1 MVFQFNDAYRQ
12 CQNSRTP
19 VVTRSR
25 STLSTLP
32 SSEAI
37 LALSIVVGIA
47 IPPVSRLLGPH
58 LYVFVFFLMLFSSLT
73 IDLRSAVPDRHVSTR
88 LVKVLAWQMILLPVA
103 IGIWHH
109 FAPAAGQWLELMFL
123 TACAGTIFGAPAF
136 ARVMRLDTLLTL
148 RGVLAGTLL
157 MPVILP
163 LLTPVF
169 TQRAGDFDFAAYV
182 IRFGIFIVVPLT
194 AAGIYQ
200 LRPGG
205 PAGEIRLFN
214 RLTIVFLALF
224 GVAVMDGI
232 GVRFVQMPG
241 QMLGLLGFALLVHAV
256 FFGLSFV
263 MFLRWGRREALTA
276 GLLSG
281 YRNMALVLAVG
292 GSLLPPD
299 FVVYVALWQIPMFVT
314 PLAVKML
321 GNNGNQA

>member
-1 MVFQFNDAYRQ
+1 M
-12 CQNSRTP
+12 
-19 VVTRSR
+19 TRSR
-25 STLSTLP
+25 TTLSLLV

-37 LALSIVVGIA
+37 LAASIVVGIA
-47 IPPVSRLLGPH
+47 VPPVSRLLGPY
-58 LYVFVFFLMLFSSLT
+58 LYVFVFFLMLFSALT
-73 IDLRSAVPDRHVSTR
+73 IDLRKAVPDRHVSTR

-103 IGIWHH
+103 VGIWHY
-109 FAPAAGQWLELMFL
+109 FVPAAGRWSELMFL

-136 ARVMRLDTLLTL
+136 ARVMRLDSLLTL

-157 MPVILP
+157 MPVVLP
-163 LLTPVF
+163 LLAPVF
-169 TQRAGDFDFAAYV
+169 TQRAGDFDFAAYA
-182 IRFGIFIVVPLT
+182 IRFGIFILVPLT
-194 AAGIYQ
+194 AAGVYQ
-200 LRPGG
+200 LRRPV
-205 PAGEIRLFN
+205 GEARETRIFN

-224 GVAVMDGI
+224 GIAVMNGI
-232 GVRFVQMPG
+232 GARFLQAPG
-241 QMLGLLGFALLVHAV
+241 EMLGLLGFSLAVHAV

-281 YRNMALVLAVG
+281 YRNMALLLAVG

-321 GNNGNQA
+321 GANANQP